1 MGSPEPSSLPAP
13 TPAVQR
19 SPFSGVAV
27 VRRLTFSAM
36 VQRLNQLIERGRQSY
51 ERGDYVAALADFREV
66 LADSPRFADI
76 RHMAGLCLSFLGQP
90 EAALEEFDRALA
102 INDQYVEAHINRA
115 LTLNELGRYE
125 EARQSFER
133 AGYYEYAIAGRFPAA
148 ITARLANAHAE
159 LGDLYQEAAAPAEA
173 AAQYR
178 RALEMRPRFHDI
190 RNKLAEALLQLGEL
204 DAAEEQ
210 LQTAL
215 AGNPRYVPVRLNLG
229 LVHYRRGNLERA
241 AREWE
246 ECRSLDHDNPQLRAF
261 LAMLDR
267 NHETARPARAS

>member
-1 MGSPEPSSLPAP
+1 MD
-13 TPAVQR
+13 QR
-19 SPFSGVAV
+19 
-27 VRRLTFSAM
+27 TH
-36 VQRLNQLIERGRQSY
+36 QLIERGRRSY
-51 ERGDYVAALADFREV
+51 ERGDYVSALADFRDV
-66 LADSPRFADI
+66 LKANPRYADI
-76 RHMAGLCLSFLGQP
+76 RHLAGLCSSFLGQP
-90 EAALEEFDRALA
+90 EAALEEFERALA

-125 EARQSFER
+125 EASQAFER

-159 LGDLYQEAAAPAEA
+159 VGDLYQEAGAPTEA

-190 RNKLAEALLQLGEL
+190 RNKLAQSLLHLGDLEG
-204 DAAEEQ
+204 AEEQ

-215 AGNPRYVPVRLNLG
+215 AGNPRYVPARLNLG
-229 LVHYRRGNLERA
+229 LVHYRRGNLTQSA
-241 AREWE
+241 TEWE
-246 ECRSLDHDNPQLRAF
+246 ECRSLDPDNPQLRAY

-267 NHETARPARAS
+267 TETGRPPLAAS